1 MIVPLNSF
9 MVRIEQFTS
18 NVKPAHAMSNSRRH
32 ADVAPRGYW
41 SREIVMAE
49 REIEKSS
56 MAVPGLGD
64 AFRVWLKIGL
74 LSFGGPAG
82 QIAMMHRT
90 VVEERKWI
98 DEARFLHAL
107 NYCMLLPG
115 PEAQQLAT
123 YIGWLMHRTI
133 GGLIAGLLF
142 IIPGALVMIALSIVY
157 VLYADLPL
165 VDAAFLGVK
174 AAVLIVVVE
183 AVIRIGKRALRSTA
197 MVVMAGL
204 AFVAIFVFALP
215 FPLIVASA
223 GLIGFLGGMFRPSSF
238 VVLKSKKVDAG
249 EHGSVIEAMTVADQL
264 GHTRPS
270 LPRAVLLIVIFGA
283 LWFGPIAALHAIL
296 GPDHVFTLQAGFF
309 SKLAVVTFGGAY
321 AVLAYMAQQAVDAFG
336 WMTPDEMLDGLGLAE
351 TTPGPLILVTQFVG
365 FLGAHRHALGMDPI
379 LAGVLGSVVT
389 LWVTFT
395 PCFLWIFLGAPYV
408 EKLRDNVHIAA
419 ALSGITAAVVGVVLN
434 LAVWFGLHVSFS
446 TIGEASLLGMTIP
459 VPDLATADLG
469 SIGLTVLA
477 GAMMLLWHQGVFRT
491 LLACA
496 VLGMGLSLF

>member
-1 MIVPLNSF
+1 
-9 MVRIEQFTS
+9 
-18 NVKPAHAMSNSRRH
+18 
-32 ADVAPRGYW
+32 
-41 SREIVMAE
+41 MAE
-49 REIEKSS
+49 QGN
-56 MAVPGLGD
+56 ATDVGDVPDLGE

-142 IIPGALVMIALSIVY
+142 IIPGALVMLGLSVVY
-157 VLYADLPL
+157 VLYADVPL

-197 MVVMAGL
+197 MVAMAGA
-204 AFVAIFVFALP
+204 AFVAILGFAVP
-215 FPLIVASA
+215 FPLIVAGA
-223 GLIGFLGGMFRPSSF
+223 GLVGFLGGILRPASF
-238 VVLKSKKVDAG
+238 VVLKSKQVDIDG
-249 EHGSVIEAMTVADQL
+249 QGSVIEAMAAAGHLD
-264 GHTRPS
+264 HTRPS
-270 LPRAVLLIVIFGA
+270 LSRAALLILIFGV
-283 LWFGPIAALHAIL
+283 LWFGPIAALTASL

-336 WMTPDEMLDGLGLAE
+336 WMTPEEMLDGLGLAE

-365 FLGAHRHALGMDPI
+365 FLGAHRHAGGMDPV
-379 LAGVLGSVVT
+379 LAGALGSAVT

-408 EKLRDNVHIAA
+408 EKVRDNNHIAA

-434 LAVWFGLHVSFS
+434 LAVWFGLHVSFA
-446 TIGEASLLGMTIP
+446 TIGEASMLGLTVP

-469 SIGLTVLA
+469 SIALTILA
-477 GAMMLLWHQGVFRT
+477 GAMLLWWHQGVFRT

-496 VLGMGLSLF
+496 VLGMGLSLL